1 MKKKKIDCTKQCL
14 IDCEYILVEK
24 KKAECCKVEKIITK
38 KEYAKYDLNYD
49 EIIEEE
55 RIECCKVEEKKVEL
69 TKEIEELMSDTTKK
83 DVEIIKY
90 QKIKDINM
98 SKSSVSEFD
107 KIKKLNLTVE
117 ELRAI
122 PRRRGVKNYENLPR
136 IGLVKEINRLYL
148 SKELKKKKI
157 LVVYY

>member
-1 MKKKKIDCTKQCL
+1 
-14 IDCEYILVEK
+14 
-24 KKAECCKVEKIITK
+24 
-38 KEYAKYDLNYD
+38 
-49 EIIEEE
+49 
-55 RIECCKVEEKKVEL
+55 
-69 TKEIEELMSDTTKK
+69 MSDTTKK

-157 LVVYY
+157 LVVYYQNKKEVLNLSLEKAKMKIMKKRCWN